1 MFVAAFAGGDMR
13 KLDNVLI
20 MCLDGAQTSV
30 TAANIDPP
38 KNEEVDT

>member
-1 MFVAAFAGGDMR
+1 MR

-38 KNEEVDT
+38 PKNEEVDT